1 MINES
6 PDLFAYAESKIEPS
20 FDPRNLRKLAEKWIE
35 ENPAL
40 YDLFKSY
47 ARDLFNS
54 GEKFSVKLIA
64 ERVRWEVRVHWKGT
78 FKISNDLVAYIGRK
92 LVQDIPEL
100 KSVFKFKKTRW

>member
-1 MINES
+1 MIQE
-6 PDLFAYAESKIEPS
+6 PDLFTYAESKIDPS
-20 FDPRNLRKLAEKWIE
+20 FHPNNLRHKADEWIE

-64 ERVRWEVRVHWKGT
+64 ERVRWEVRVQWKGT
-78 FKISNDLVAYIGRK
+78 FKISNDLVAYVGRK
-92 LVQDIPEL
+92 MVEDIPEL
-100 KSVFKFKKTRW
+100 KAVFKFKKTRW